1 MILLNDPIIQGLL
14 SHYLFTSLLLLY
26 FTPTVIHNPFY
37 SCLHNRNAFPGNP
50 SAFPLQEET
59 REGSFKQTQNRRILS
74 TGNNEGLVSGVGD
87 VSTKPVEHNEAIV
100 ANTLQITKDK
110 DADFGLFHAGEGHE
124 LVRALGTERVSAASA
139 VTTA

>member
-14 SHYLFTSLLLLY
+14 SHCLFTSLLLLY
-26 FTPTVIHNPFY
+26 FTPTVIHIPFY
-37 SCLHNRNAFPGNP
+37 SCLHNRSISGK
-50 SAFPLQEET
+50 SECLSLQEET

-124 LVRALGTERVSAASA
+124 LIRALGTERVSAASA